1 VRPAAPKD
9 LVFFMVD
16 LDHFKEVND
25 RYGHAAGDSILV
37 QMRSACAKCSANRT
51 M

>member
-1 VRPAAPKD
+1 
-9 LVFFMVD
+9 VFFMVD

-37 QMRSACAKCSANRT
+37 QMQERLREVFREST